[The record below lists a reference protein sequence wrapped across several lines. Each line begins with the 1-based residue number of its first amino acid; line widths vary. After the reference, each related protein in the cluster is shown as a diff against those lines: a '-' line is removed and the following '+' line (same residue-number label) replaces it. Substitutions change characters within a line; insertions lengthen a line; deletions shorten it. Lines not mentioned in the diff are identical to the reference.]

1 MVNGLKTDME
11 HKNTNDKNEYHFQLP
26 EVVVKGKMPG
36 WMRMQLGMALHRNP
50 ALFRKCMKNATSLEE
65 KQFYFNL
72 AFNAAREEAGQQFVQ
87 AALTAAGVISA
98 ISTAGVSLAAATS
111 FGRQAALL
119 GRGALLKGSTY
130 AGRIASSIEA
140 ASLRGGMAVQNTIMR
155 SATHLRTLSNITGR
169 MLYPKGLS
177 FDTMLLM
184 GASDLSFQFGSKF
197 AYNYFYWGKN
207 WKESGIDAIQKVNIT
222 SVLSS
227 SLGLPLSINAA
238 MSAAFDLKISEQRTI
253 FDSISTTDF
262 LINYIGNFTFG
273 KAMDNVSS
281 KFFQNMFQNKKFYIP
296 YITEKEIQQINRSL
310 HKWGDGTMNQM
321 EKGMISIYQVW
332 YEEQIDSILKFNLR
346 KTNIKIDEE

>member
-1 MVNGLKTDME
+1 MT
-11 HKNTNDKNEYHFQLP
+11 
-26 EVVVKGKMPG
+26 
-36 WMRMQLGMALHRNP
+36 RM
-50 ALFRKCMKNATSLEE
+50 K
-65 KQFYFNL
+65 FYFNL

-227 SLGLPLSINAA
+227 SLPLSINAA

>member
-1 MVNGLKTDME
+1 
-11 HKNTNDKNEYHFQLP
+11 
-26 EVVVKGKMPG
+26 
-36 WMRMQLGMALHRNP
+36 
-50 ALFRKCMKNATSLEE
+50 
-65 KQFYFNL
+65 
-72 AFNAAREEAGQQFVQ
+72 
-87 AALTAAGVISA
+87 
-98 ISTAGVSLAAATS
+98 
-111 FGRQAALL
+111 
-119 GRGALLKGSTY
+119 
-130 AGRIASSIEA
+130 
-140 ASLRGGMAVQNTIMR
+140 MR

>member
-1 MVNGLKTDME
+1 
-11 HKNTNDKNEYHFQLP
+11 
-26 EVVVKGKMPG
+26 
-36 WMRMQLGMALHRNP
+36 
-50 ALFRKCMKNATSLEE
+50 MKNATSLEE

-119 GRGALLKGSTY
+119 GRGALLKGSIY

-207 WKESGIDAIQKVNIT
+207 WKESGIDAIQKEDNIYKPT
-222 SVLSS
+222 AKYKDLFILDKYQGKIKGIKFKNEFISWIEKHIKEDRKPQQA
-227 SLGLPLSINAA
+227 SL
-238 MSAAFDLKISEQRTI
+238 F
-253 FDSISTTDF
+253 
-262 LINYIGNFTFG
+262 
-273 KAMDNVSS
+273 
-281 KFFQNMFQNKKFYIP
+281 
-296 YITEKEIQQINRSL
+296 
-310 HKWGDGTMNQM
+310 
-321 EKGMISIYQVW
+321 
-332 YEEQIDSILKFNLR
+332 
-346 KTNIKIDEE
+346 

>member
-1 MVNGLKTDME
+1 M
-11 HKNTNDKNEYHFQLP
+11 
-26 EVVVKGKMPG
+26 
-36 WMRMQLGMALHRNP
+36 
-50 ALFRKCMKNATSLEE
+50 
-65 KQFYFNL
+65 
-72 AFNAAREEAGQQFVQ
+72 
-87 AALTAAGVISA
+87 
-98 ISTAGVSLAAATS
+98 
-111 FGRQAALL
+111 L

-253 FDSISTTDF
+253 FDSIS
-262 LINYIGNFTFG
+262 
-273 KAMDNVSS
+273 AMDNVSS

>member
-1 MVNGLKTDME
+1 MYKHKQKHSGYIVFRNPDGMSSAVLSIRFENAYCISYKKSVSAATDGILLEMIITPEFLKFGNIDLTMVNGLKTDME

-36 WMRMQLGMALHRNP
+36 WMRRQLGMALHRNP

-98 ISTAGVSLAAATS
+98 ISTAGVSLASATS

-169 MLYPKGLS
+169 MLYPK
-177 FDTMLLM
+177 
-184 GASDLSFQFGSKF
+184 A
-197 AYNYFYWGKN
+197 
-207 WKESGIDAIQKVNIT
+207 
-222 SVLSS
+222 
-227 SLGLPLSINAA
+227 
-238 MSAAFDLKISEQRTI
+238 
-253 FDSISTTDF
+253 
-262 LINYIGNFTFG
+262 
-273 KAMDNVSS
+273 
-281 KFFQNMFQNKKFYIP
+281 
-296 YITEKEIQQINRSL
+296 
-310 HKWGDGTMNQM
+310 
-321 EKGMISIYQVW
+321 
-332 YEEQIDSILKFNLR
+332 
-346 KTNIKIDEE
+346 

>member
-36 WMRMQLGMALHRNP
+36 WMRRQLGMALHRNP

-184 GASDLSFQFGSKF
+184 G
-197 AYNYFYWGKN
+197 
-207 WKESGIDAIQKVNIT
+207 
-222 SVLSS
+222 
-227 SLGLPLSINAA
+227 
-238 MSAAFDLKISEQRTI
+238 
-253 FDSISTTDF
+253 
-262 LINYIGNFTFG
+262 
-273 KAMDNVSS
+273 
-281 KFFQNMFQNKKFYIP
+281 
-296 YITEKEIQQINRSL
+296 
-310 HKWGDGTMNQM
+310 
-321 EKGMISIYQVW
+321 
-332 YEEQIDSILKFNLR
+332 
-346 KTNIKIDEE
+346 